1 LKIQALRGIKVVEFS
16 DFVCG
21 PYCTKLLAT
30 MGAEVIKVERPGL
43 GDSARGFG
51 PFPQDL
57 PHPEKSGLFLFLNT
71 NKYSITLDCET
82 DSGLKIFKELLAW
95 ADVLVDT
102 HLPKYMARL
111 GLTYPKI
118 HRINPKLIVAS
129 ITPFGQT
136 GPFRN
141 YSGNDLIASHAGSE
155 AFGNP
160 DEGVKNPDRDPP
172 LKGSYH
178 ASDIMCGV
186 TGAACIVSALIASRN
201 SGKGLH
207 IDLSQQE
214 AIASTGRQQ
223 LAFYAVQGLIP
234 SRNWG
239 RKKFGGFLYP
249 CNNGYVV
256 IWIGP
261 HYQKVMHMLGDPD
274 WAQEEIFANP
284 LMRNDYIIELNQLI
298 SEWTLKHS
306 MEEINSLASV
316 HDVPCSPV
324 RAVKE
329 FVGDEQ
335 LSFREFWQE
344 LEHPVAG
351 KLRYP
356 GPPFKSSATPG
367 LLERSAPLLGEHND
381 MVYCQILGHSRKE
394 MVKLR
399 QAGAI

>member
-1 LKIQALRGIKVVEFS
+1 MNVL
-16 DFVCG
+16 
-21 PYCTKLLAT
+21 
-30 MGAEVIKVERPGL
+30 GL
-43 GDSARGFG
+43 GDSARRFG

-82 DSGLKIFKELLAW
+82 DSGLKIFKELLVW

-102 HLPKYMARL
+102 HLPKNMARL

-118 HRINPKLIVAS
+118 HKINSKLIVAS

-160 DEGVKNPDRDPP
+160 DEGVKNPEKEPP
-172 LKGSYH
+172 LKGAYH
-178 ASDIMCGV
+178 ASDVMCGV
-186 TGAACIVSALIASRN
+186 TAAACIVSALIGSQK
-201 SGKGLH
+201 SGNGLH

-214 AIASTGRQQ
+214 AIASSGRQQ

-249 CNNGYVV
+249 CNDGNVV

-261 HYQKVMHMLGDPD
+261 HYQKVMHMMGDPD
-274 WAQEEIFANP
+274 WSQEEIFANP
-284 LMRNDYIIELNQLI
+284 LIRNDYIIELNQLI
-298 SEWTLKHS
+298 SEWTVKHS
-306 MEEINSLASV
+306 MEEINLLASI
-316 HDVPCSPV
+316 HEVPCSPV
-324 RAVKE
+324 RTVEE

-335 LSFREFWQE
+335 LAFRDFWQE
-344 LEHPVAG
+344 LDHPVAG
-351 KLRYP
+351 TLKYP

-399 QAGAI
+399 QAGVI